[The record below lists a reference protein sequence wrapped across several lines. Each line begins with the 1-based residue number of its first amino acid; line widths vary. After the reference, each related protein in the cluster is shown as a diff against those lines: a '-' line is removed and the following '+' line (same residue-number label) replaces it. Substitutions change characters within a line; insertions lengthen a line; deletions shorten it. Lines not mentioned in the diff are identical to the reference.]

1 MTHPYLSAVFKGCNR
16 GLLTSHVYYVPLWA
30 TLDSLYPK
38 GYMDGFMTGRI
49 KIFTY
54 GCQMND
60 LDSLKMFSE
69 LSKMGF
75 TPTQE
80 TEDADIIIL
89 NTCSVRQKAYE
100 KAISNLGRLKS
111 HKSKKHS
118 LIIAVTGCV
127 AQQEGDRIR
136 ERMPHVDIIL
146 GTHQLHRLTDLID
159 HIHNTSQP
167 ITETGFS
174 EDIPSMDII
183 PDQGLS
189 AQAHRAYINIM
200 QGCNNYCSYC
210 IVPYVRGR
218 EVSRDHR
225 RILHEIGLHAS
236 RGVKEIFLL
245 GQNVNSYI
253 GGIAFPE
260 LLRKIHDIDGIERI
274 RFTTS
279 HPKDVSDG
287 LIDCFKDLNKVCS
300 NIHLPFQSG
309 SDSVLKT
316 MNRHYTH
323 HSYLDLIER
332 LRSARPD
339 ISFSADVMV
348 GFPDESEQDYQG
360 TLAIIKA
367 VRFDV
372 LYSFKYSVRPGTAAA
387 LLSDN
392 VSPELKTE
400 RLKQLQTLQKRIT
413 LENNLDRVGKT
424 YEVLVDGISIKNSL
438 QVNGRTSQNAI
449 VNFLGDQ
456 GLIGKTLPLRIIRAN
471 QNSLT
476 GEIA

>member
-1 MTHPYLSAVFKGCNR
+1 MYPC
-16 GLLTSHVYYVPLWA
+16 WA
-30 TLDSLYPK
+30 TLDSLDPK
-38 GYMDGFMTGRI
+38 GYMDGFMKGRI

-60 LDSLKMFSE
+60 LDSLKMYSE
-69 LSKMGF
+69 LSTMGF

-80 TEDADIIIL
+80 TAEADIIIL

-111 HKSKKHS
+111 HKSRKHS

-127 AQQEGDRIR
+127 AQQEGERIR

-146 GTHQLHRLTDLID
+146 GTHQLHRLPDLIE
-159 HIHNTSQP
+159 HVHNASYP
-167 ITETGFS
+167 MTETEFS
-174 EDIPSMDII
+174 ESIPSMDIV
-183 PDQGLS
+183 PDPGLS
-189 AQAHRAYINIM
+189 DHPHRSYINIM
-200 QGCNNYCSYC
+200 QGCDNYCSYC
-210 IVPYVRGR
+210 IVPYVRGH
-218 EVSRDHR
+218 EISRDYKKV
-225 RILHEIGLHAS
+225 LDEIGLHAS
-236 RGVKEIFLL
+236 RGVKEVFLL
-245 GQNVNSYI
+245 GQNVNSYN
-253 GGIAFPE
+253 GGIAFPG
-260 LLRKIHDIDGIERI
+260 LLRGIHGIDGIERI

-287 LIDCFKDLNKVCS
+287 LIACFKDLDKLCS
-300 NIHLPFQSG
+300 HIHLPFQSG
-309 SDSVLKT
+309 SDSVLKA

-323 HSYLDLIER
+323 HSYLDLIEQ

-348 GFPDESEQDYQG
+348 GFPDESEQDYLD

-387 LLSDN
+387 QLYDN
-392 VSPELKTE
+392 VSSEEKIE
-400 RLKQLQTLQKRIT
+400 RLKQLQALQKRIT
-413 LENNLDRVGKT
+413 FENNQDRIGKM
-424 YEVLVDGISIKNSL
+424 YEVLVDGISPKNPL
-438 QVNGRTSQNAI
+438 QVHGRTSHNTI

-456 GLIGKTLPLRIIRAN
+456 GLIGKTLRVRITRAN

-476 GEIA
+476 GEMA

>member
-1 MTHPYLSAVFKGCNR
+1 
-16 GLLTSHVYYVPLWA
+16 
-30 TLDSLYPK
+30 
-38 GYMDGFMTGRI
+38 MDGFMKGRI

-60 LDSLKMFSE
+60 LDSLKMHSG
-69 LSKMGF
+69 LSTLGF

-80 TEDADIIIL
+80 TAEADIIIL

-111 HKSKKHS
+111 HKSRNPS

-127 AQQEGDRIR
+127 AQQEGERIR

-146 GTHQLHRLTDLID
+146 GTHQLHRLPELIE
-159 HIHNTSQP
+159 HVHNASYP
-167 ITETGFS
+167 MTETDFS
-174 EDIPSMDII
+174 ESIPSMDIV

-189 AQAHRAYINIM
+189 DHPHRSYINIM
-200 QGCNNYCSYC
+200 QGCDNYCSYC
-210 IVPYVRGR
+210 IVPYVRGH
-218 EVSRDHR
+218 EVNRDYKKV
-225 RILHEIGLHAS
+225 LNEIGLHAS
-236 RGVKEIFLL
+236 RGVKEVFLL
-245 GQNVNSYI
+245 GQNVNSYN
-253 GGIAFPE
+253 GGITFPG
-260 LLRKIHDIDGIERI
+260 LLRGIHGIEGIERI

-287 LIDCFKDLNKVCS
+287 LIDCFKDLDKLCS
-300 NIHLPFQSG
+300 HIHLPFQSG
-309 SDSVLKT
+309 SDSVLKA

-323 HSYLDLIER
+323 HSYLGLIEH

-348 GFPDESEQDYQG
+348 GFPDESKQDYLD
-360 TLAIIKA
+360 TLAIIKT

-387 LLSDN
+387 AQLNDN
-392 VSPELKTE
+392 VSSEVKIE
-400 RLKQLQTLQKRIT
+400 RLKQLQALQKRIT
-413 LENNLDRVGKT
+413 FENNQARIGKI
-424 YEVLVDGISIKNSL
+424 YEVLVDGISPKNPL
-438 QVNGRTSQNAI
+438 QVHGRTSQNAI

-456 GLIGKTLPLRIIRAN
+456 GLIGKILPICITRAN

-476 GEIA
+476 GEMA

>member
-1 MTHPYLSAVFKGCNR
+1 
-16 GLLTSHVYYVPLWA
+16 
-30 TLDSLYPK
+30 
-38 GYMDGFMTGRI
+38 MDGFMKGRI

-60 LDSLKMFSE
+60 LDSLKMYSE
-69 LSKMGF
+69 LSTLGF
-75 TPTQE
+75 TPTHE
-80 TEDADIIIL
+80 TAEADIIIL

-111 HKSKKHS
+111 HKSRKHS

-127 AQQEGDRIR
+127 AQQEGERIR

-146 GTHQLHRLTDLID
+146 GTHQLHRLPDLIE
-159 HIHNTSQP
+159 HLHNASCP
-167 ITETGFS
+167 MPMTETDFS
-174 EDIPSMDII
+174 EGIPSLDIV

-189 AQAHRAYINIM
+189 DHPHRAYINIM
-200 QGCNNYCSYC
+200 QGCDNYCSYC
-210 IVPYVRGR
+210 IVPYVRGH
-218 EVSRDHR
+218 EVSRYYKKVLDE
-225 RILHEIGLHAS
+225 IDLHVS

-245 GQNVNSYI
+245 GQNVNSYN

-260 LLRKIHDIDGIERI
+260 LLRCIHGIDGIERI

-287 LIDCFKDLNKVCS
+287 LIACFKDLGKLCS

-309 SDSVLKT
+309 SDSVLKA

-323 HSYLDLIER
+323 HSYLGLIER

-348 GFPDESEQDYQG
+348 GFPDESEQDYLD

-387 LLSDN
+387 AELNDN
-392 VSPELKTE
+392 VSSEEKIE
-400 RLKQLQTLQKRIT
+400 RLKQLQILQKKIS
-413 LENNLDRVGKT
+413 LENNQDRIGKI
-424 YEVLVDGISIKNSL
+424 YEVLVDGISPKNPF
-438 QVNGRTSQNAI
+438 QVHGRTSHNAI
-449 VNFLGDQ
+449 VNFLGEQ
-456 GLIGKTLPLRIIRAN
+456 GLIGKTLRVRITRAN

-476 GEIA
+476 GEMA